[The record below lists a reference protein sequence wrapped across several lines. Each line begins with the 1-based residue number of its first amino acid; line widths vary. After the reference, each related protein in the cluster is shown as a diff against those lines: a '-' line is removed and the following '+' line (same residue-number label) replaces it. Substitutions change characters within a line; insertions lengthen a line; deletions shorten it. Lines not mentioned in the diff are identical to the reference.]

1 MAQIHN
7 AAAARLLQ
15 TWEEVRRGGPELLV
29 LEGQAGLG
37 KSFLVSELRQ
47 RVQRGADSTVILS
60 AGNVVAGVLRGLPE
74 LMTRRDAAFV
84 EAARPYLP
92 AHPWPVLVAGRATQ
106 EPPEVVIARAV
117 SECTTHAAPLLLLIE
132 DLHDH
137 STHSQAFLRALWT
150 RCLLDE
156 RPALL
161 LLTSRPLAEHPAA
174 HSLTEELQRSS
185 QLIRGRSG
193 LHETLRPVDEAGVQ
207 VVLEAQLGSGAPEQL
222 TRWLHDHTGGH
233 PLRCAELLHLLRDQG
248 ALRMQGHGWQF
259 SPPPSASLPSSLS
272 AVILTRLRAV
282 QAASGP
288 WRLLSALAVLDGNA
302 EERPWRQV
310 ARVGPEVF
318 AAAQSWL
325 LHRDL
330 IRLVPGAGAT
340 RFQCGHP
347 LYAPLLRAELD
358 WNELTTLHA
367 RAAEAD
373 LDILERARH
382 ARSAE
387 LSSAWQRTREALHA
401 AMQRGAHPDV
411 IREARELLDWK
422 YEYGGGPLES
432 AEAAEVRL
440 ALVQSLRLTGALED
454 VLTETQ
460 PELEADGQPSSALLA
475 ARAQALMELGRL
487 TQATELARSALA
499 AAQPGTLEHLLLE
512 EVLYRAL
519 VNSGQLDAA
528 QQGLEAALN
537 HDTPPGGARRMQL
550 LELLAHL
557 AHRRG
562 DYHLSLKLG
571 REAVAEGEAER
582 LDESMEPQHAE
593 LCWRAR
599 NYAGSSAIHMSL
611 WDEAERHLHAAHALV
626 TRHAMTARLMVVE
639 GNFAYVHLMR
649 GEYTEAEAGSWV
661 QYRRAEASGNIRVQ
675 AALLWNIGICRLWR
689 GDAVQALDC
698 MQRSLAQWPSVGSA
712 NPTDFAEALAFQGR
726 LDEAREMLTQP
737 NHDHY
742 PEHPNSA
749 ARVYLLLRQ
758 PHAALD
764 AVRSISERDGHG
776 LYARTCLVQ
785 AQAHLQLAQQAE
797 AEALL
802 NAAAHHAALAS
813 HRSVSAEVQ
822 LTRAVWEWRSG
833 QFQTARQRWQQAA
846 SDLLPRGDGHAQFV
860 QTLFVQE
867 AAALQ
872 ERDHAPPGLTAS
884 SRARLR
890 LFGSLQIERPGREA
904 GDAERPWRARKVK
917 ELLALLIC
925 AYYSEGAG
933 AVPREHLMLALWP
946 DADSDSAELSFR
958 KTVARVRETLGGA
971 ALLTRDAHGRYRLE
985 HVQSDLDDFLRALER
1000 QLDAVAVSLYRAPFL
1015 NDLDLSAVLP
1025 LRDALHADWRR
1036 TLLRFAANESQ
1047 AARPH
1052 LLRLLAHDPLDLEA
1066 TLALLESFRQA
1077 NDQEAHAACLKRA
1090 RTVYHATTGEIP
1102 AELLAD
1108 TGMNRE
1114 QRPPAKP

>member
-7 AAAARLLQ
+7 TAAARLLQ

-60 AGNVVAGVLRGLPE
+60 AGNVVAGVLRGFPE
-74 LMTRRDAAFV
+74 LITRRDAAFV

-92 AHPWPVLVAGRATQ
+92 AHSWPALVAGRATQ

-117 SECTTHAAPLLLLIE
+117 SECTTQTTPLLLLIE

-137 STHSQAFLRALWT
+137 STQSQAFLRALWT

-156 RPALL
+156 RPMLL
-161 LLTSRPLAEHPAA
+161 VLTSRPLAEYPAA

-193 LHETLRPVDEAGVQ
+193 LHETLHPVDETGVQ
-207 VVLEAQLGSGAPEQL
+207 VVLETHLGSGAPEQL
-222 TRWLHDHTGGH
+222 TRWLYDHAGGH

-259 SPPPSASLPSSLS
+259 RPPPSASLPPSLS
-272 AVILTRLRAV
+272 AVILTRLRGV

-288 WRLLSALAVLDGNA
+288 WRLLSALAVLDGSA
-302 EERPWRQV
+302 EERPWQQV

-318 AAAQSWL
+318 GAAQSWL

-330 IRLVPGAGAT
+330 IRLVPGAGAA

-347 LYAPLLRAELD
+347 LYVPLLRAELD

-387 LSSAWQRTREALHA
+387 LPSAWQRTREALHA
-401 AMQRGAHPDV
+401 ARQRGAHPDV

-422 YEYGGGPLES
+422 NGGGPLERT
-432 AEAAEVRL
+432 EAAEVRL
-440 ALVQSLRLTGALED
+440 ALVQSLRLTGALEE

-460 PELEADGQPSSALLA
+460 PAPEVDTDNQPSSALLA

-487 TQATELARSALA
+487 PEATELARIALT
-499 AAQPGTLEHLLLE
+499 AAQPGTLAHLLLE

-537 HDTPPGGARRMQL
+537 QNTPPGGARRMQL

-562 DYHLSLKLG
+562 DYHLSLHLG
-571 REAVAEGEAER
+571 RGAVAEGEAER

-749 ARVYLLLRQ
+749 ARVHLLLRQ
-758 PHAALD
+758 PRAALD
-764 AVRSISERDGHG
+764 AAEAISERDGHG
-776 LYARTCLVQ
+776 LYARRCLVQ
-785 AQAHLQLAQQAE
+785 AQAHLQLAQQAG
-797 AEALL
+797 ADALL
-802 NAAAHHAALAS
+802 DEAAQHAALAS
-813 HRSVSAEVQ
+813 HRSVGAEVQ
-822 LTRAVWEWRSG
+822 LTRAVWEWRAG
-833 QFQTARQRWQQAA
+833 QQQTARQRWKQATGE
-846 SDLLPRGDGHAQFV
+846 LLLRGDGHTQFV
-860 QTLFVQE
+860 QTLFPQE

-872 ERDHAPPGLTAS
+872 EGVPSDLSATPP
-884 SRARLR
+884 ARLR
-890 LFGSLQIERPGREA
+890 LFGSLQIERPGRE
-904 GDAERPWRARKVK
+904 GGAERPWRGRKVK

-925 AYYSEGAG
+925 AYYSEGVG
-933 AVPREHLMLALWP
+933 AVPREHLMLELWP

-985 HVQSDLDDFLRALER
+985 QVHSDLDDFLKALER

-1025 LRDALHADWRR
+1025 LRDALHTDWRR

-1047 AARPH
+1047 AAQPH

-1066 TLALLESFRQA
+1066 TLALLESFRRA
-1077 NDQEAHAACLKRA
+1077 NDLEAHDACLKRA
-1090 RTVYHATTGEIP
+1090 RAVYHTATGEIP
-1102 AELLAD
+1102 AELLAG
-1108 TGMNRE
+1108 TGMDRE